1 MTVGST
7 TLTGAGSRNVFMIK
21 LDSSGSPTWA
31 TSFGGES
38 IDEGLGIAVDASG
51 SSYTTG
57 YFRGSM
63 TVGSTNLMTAGGTD
77 VFMIKLDSSGS
88 PMWATSFGGDDSDLG
103 QGIAVDASGSSY
115 TTGYFQ
121 GSMTVGSTNLTAAG
135 DTDVFMIKLDSSGS
149 PTWATSFGGDS
160 DSFVEGQGIAVDA
173 SGSSYTTGYFQGSMT
188 VGSTNLTAAGSQD
201 VFMIKLDS
209 SGSPTWATSFGGDD
223 SDLGLGIAVD
233 ASGSSYTTGYFRGSM
248 TVGSTN
254 LTAAG
259 SRNVFMIKL
268 DSSGSPTWATSFG
281 GDSSVEGQGIAV
293 DASGSSYT
301 TGFFQGSM
309 TVGSTNLTAAG
320 NTDVFMIKLDS
331 SGSPTWATSFGGD
344 SDSFVE
350 GQGIAVDASGSS
362 YTTGYFQGSMTVGST
377 NLTAAGNRDVFM
389 IKLDS

>member
-1 MTVGST
+1 
-7 TLTGAGSRNVFMIK
+7 
-21 LDSSGSPTWA
+21 
-31 TSFGGES
+31 
-38 IDEGLGIAVDASG
+38 
-51 SSYTTG
+51 
-57 YFRGSM
+57 
-63 TVGSTNLMTAGGTD
+63 
-77 VFMIKLDSSGS
+77 
-88 PMWATSFGGDDSDLG
+88 
-103 QGIAVDASGSSY
+103 
-115 TTGYFQ
+115 
-121 GSMTVGSTNLTAAG
+121 
-135 DTDVFMIKLDSSGS
+135 
-149 PTWATSFGGDS
+149 
-160 DSFVEGQGIAVDA
+160 
-173 SGSSYTTGYFQGSMT
+173 MT